1 MRNSLLP
8 SLQVHLHVY
17 WCEGFLNSDEY
28 CLDLDARSSNFLFS
42 DVPTKSQVV
51 GIIEFDVIYMVALIS
66 TFSGATFCSFIVLL
80 NINLTFKKKG
90 VDGSMETFHFLLF
103 LLSYFTESVTVPF
116 EFLPMIY
123 KIYSHICI
131 SQ

>member
-8 SLQVHLHVY
+8 SLQVHLRVY

-42 DVPTKSQVV
+42 DVPTKSQVA
-51 GIIEFDVIYMVALIS
+51 GIIEFDVIYLVALIS

-90 VDGSMETFHFLLF
+90 CGWLNGNLSLF
-103 LLSYFTESVTVPF
+103 IVFVELFYRKCYRSF
-116 EFLPMIY
+116 
-123 KIYSHICI
+123 
-131 SQ
+131 